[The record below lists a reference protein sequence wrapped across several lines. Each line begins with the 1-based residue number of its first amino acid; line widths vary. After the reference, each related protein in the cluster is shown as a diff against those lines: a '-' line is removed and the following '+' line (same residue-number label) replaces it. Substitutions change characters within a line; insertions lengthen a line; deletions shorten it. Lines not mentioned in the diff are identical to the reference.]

1 MIETVILVA
10 GFLILGGILKFMCG
24 GNGTAYSIEYY
35 KYLRDNKEDS
45 LGSKKVPGVKDN
57 NLYL

>member
-1 MIETVILVA
+1 MIEIGILVA

-24 GNGTAYSIEYY
+24 NGAVYSEEYY
-35 KYLRDNKEDS
+35 KYLKNNQEKM
-45 LGSKKVPGVKDN
+45 KKVPGFKDN

>member
-10 GFLILGGILKFMCG
+10 GFLILGGILKFIC
-24 GNGTAYSIEYY
+24 GNGTTYSEEYY
-35 KYLRDNKEDS
+35 KYLQDNKEKM
-45 LGSKKVPGVKDN
+45 KKVPGFKDN